1 MEKTEKEQE
10 LDTLYDELHNDLYG
24 VNKAI
29 TAIRRRKYDVG
40 DYRRSA
46 DRLIELKSLRS
57 YLENL
62 LVSPRQSITNKDWY
76 LGAPDGVAHLHSVV
90 SSTGE
95 VIVAQVPGRQ
105 VARYVQALPMLVFLL
120 EELADEHLDSRI
132 SWLARSILASLV
144 ADTTFD
150 PDVTK
155 EIGLKRS

>member
-1 MEKTEKEQE
+1 MEKAEKEQE
-10 LDTLYDELHNDLYG
+10 LDTLYDELHNGLYG

-76 LGAPDGVAHLHSVV
+76 ADRSSGAAQLYSVV
-90 SSTGE
+90 SSIDE
-95 VIVAQVPGRQ
+95 VIVAQVPSAQ
-105 VARYVQALPMLVFLL
+105 VARYVQALPMLVYLL
-120 EELADEHLDSRI
+120 EELADEHLDSRN
-132 SWLARSILASLV
+132 SWLARSILASL
-144 ADTTFD
+144 ATDTVFD
-150 PDVTK
+150 PDVVK
-155 EIGLKRS
+155 EIGLKRT